1 MARTGPVT
9 RDTSTIA
16 LGLAQIRV
24 GKFDAESIASASPVL
39 GKDDSIGA
47 LASTTFTSNVEYWR
61 LTSGFPALE
70 DMVVPLSETAALE
83 CQFKEIS
90 PYNLALAKGMDPEQF
105 KDNAHQ
111 GTIALGTVKES
122 APVRMEAH
130 YTFPNGVNT
139 IDIIFPRAQVT
150 SSVELAFQA
159 EDNANPTITFEAKR
173 ADSEVSVNVVT
184 VGGTTTTIKGSAV
197 WDEMPLGCIV
207 FGDGSAEDDNG

>member
-9 RDTSTIA
+9 RDTSTVA

-24 GKFDAESIASASPVL
+24 GKFAENVATATPVL
-39 GKDDSIGA
+39 TSEDSIGA

-90 PYNLALAKGMDPEQF
+90 PANLALAKGLDPADFPE
-105 KDNAHQ
+105 AHQ
-111 GTIALGTVKES
+111 GVIALGQVKES
-122 APVRMEAH
+122 VPVRMEAH

-159 EDNANPTITFEAKR
+159 EDNANPSMTFEAKR
-173 ADSEVSVNVVT
+173 ADSEMAGGSV
-184 VGGTTTTIKGSAV
+184 V
-197 WDEMPLGCIV
+197 WDDMPLGCIV
-207 FGDGSAEDDNG
+207 FGDGSTEEGGGA

>member
-9 RDTSTIA
+9 RDTSAIA

-24 GKFDAESIASASPVL
+24 GAFTENVAKATPVL

-90 PYNLALAKGMDPEQF
+90 PANLALAKGMDPAAFTE
-105 KDNAHQ
+105 AHT

-122 APVRMEAH
+122 VPVRMEAH

-173 ADSEVSVNVVT
+173 ADSEVS
-184 VGGTTTTIKGSAV
+184 GGNAV
-197 WDEMPLGCIV
+197 WDDMPLGCIV
-207 FGDGSAEDDNG
+207 FGDGTGEDENG

>member
-9 RDTSTIA
+9 RDTSAVA

-24 GKFDAESIASASPVL
+24 GSFEENVQTVTPVL
-39 GKDDSIGA
+39 GKSDSIGA

-83 CQFKEIS
+83 CQFKELS
-90 PYNLALAKGMDPEQF
+90 PANLALAKGMDPADFTE
-105 KDNAHQ
+105 AHK

-122 APVRMEAH
+122 VPVRMEAH
-130 YTFPNGVNT
+130 YTFPNGKDT

-159 EDNANPTITFEAKR
+159 EDSANPTITFEAKR
-173 ADSEVSVNVVT
+173 ADSEVK
-184 VGGTTTTIKGSAV
+184 GGNAV

-207 FGDGSAEDDNG
+207 YGDGSETDDNG

>member
-24 GKFDAESIASASPVL
+24 GKFAENVATATPILTS
-39 GKDDSIGA
+39 DDSIGA

-90 PYNLALAKGMDPEQF
+90 PANLALAKGLDPTDF
-105 KDNAHQ
+105 VDAHK
-111 GTIALGTVKES
+111 GVIALGQVKES
-122 APVRMEAH
+122 EPVRMEAH
-130 YTFPNGVNT
+130 YTFPDGVNT

-159 EDNANPTITFEAKR
+159 EDNANPSMTFEAKR
-173 ADSEVSVNVVT
+173 ADSEMA
-184 VGGTTTTIKGSAV
+184 GGNAV
-197 WDEMPLGCIV
+197 WDDMPLGCIV
-207 FGDGSAEDDNG
+207 FGDGTTQDDGGA